1 MSVDRIER
9 INALIRREI
18 GEAMFR
24 LITDS
29 RFDRSSVTL
38 TQVTT
43 ARNLRTAHVMVSIR
57 GDEKFQQQ
65 MLGIIRRARAE
76 LQQAVNR
83 DLSMK
88 FTPVLQFDLDPSIR
102 KGDHVLDLLCQLEHG
117 TGSEADPDNADDD
130 NLDEGPDPLEDE
142 DDT

>member
-9 INALIRREI
+9 VNALIHREL

-24 LITDS
+24 LITDT
-29 RFDRSSVTL
+29 RFDRSSVTI
-38 TQVTT
+38 TQVST
-43 ARNLRTAHVMVSIR
+43 ARNLRTAHVMVSVR
-57 GDEKFQQQ
+57 GDEKVQQQ

-83 DLSMK
+83 DLSIK
-88 FTPVLQFDLDPSIR
+88 YTPVLHFELDPSIR

-117 TGSEADPDNADDD
+117 TGSLADPDEADDD
-130 NLDEGPDPLEDE
+130 NPDEEPDLLEDE

>member
-9 INALIRREI
+9 INALIHREL

-24 LITDS
+24 LITDT
-29 RFDRSSVTL
+29 RFDRSSVTI
-38 TQVTT
+38 TQVST
-43 ARNLRTAHVMVSIR
+43 ARNLRTAHVMVSVR
-57 GDEKFQQQ
+57 GDEKNQQL
-65 MLGIIRRARAE
+65 MLGIIRRARAD

-83 DLSMK
+83 DLSIK
-88 FTPVLQFDLDPSIR
+88 YTPVLHFELDPSIR

-117 TGSEADPDNADDD
+117 TGSEADPDNATDD
-130 NLDEGPDPLEDE
+130 NLDEGDDPLEDE

>member
-1 MSVDRIER
+1 MDAPGAFQ
-9 INALIRREI
+9 ALFRHA

-88 FTPVLQFDLDPSIR
+88 FTPVLHFDLDASIR
-102 KGDHVLDLLCQLEHG
+102 KGDHVLDLLSKLEHG
-117 TGSEADPDNADDD
+117 TGSAADPDSTDDD
-130 NLDEGPDPLEDE
+130 NLDEGPDPLDDE
-142 DDT
+142 DDS

>member
-9 INALIRREI
+9 VNALLHREL

-29 RFDRSSVTL
+29 RFDRSSVTI
-38 TQVTT
+38 TQVST
-43 ARNLRTAHVMVSIR
+43 ARNLRTAHVMVSVR

-65 MLGIIRRARAE
+65 MIGIIRRARTE

-83 DLSMK
+83 DLSIK
-88 FTPVLQFDLDPSIR
+88 FTPVLHFELDPSIR
-102 KGDHVLDLLCQLEHG
+102 KGDHVLDVLFKLEHG
-117 TGSEADPDNADDD
+117 SGADPDNADNDT
-130 NLDEGPDPLEDE
+130 LDEGLDPLEDE
-142 DDT
+142 DDS